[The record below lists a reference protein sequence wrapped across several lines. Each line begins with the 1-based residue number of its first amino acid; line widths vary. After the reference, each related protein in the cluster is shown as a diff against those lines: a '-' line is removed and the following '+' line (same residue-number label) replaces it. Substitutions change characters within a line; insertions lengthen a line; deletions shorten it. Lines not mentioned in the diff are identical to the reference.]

1 VLLVVL
7 FGASNLD
14 VEHLDKGA
22 VVEHLR
28 VEESGR

>member
-7 FGASNLD
+7 FRASNLD
-14 VEHLDKGA
+14 VEQLDKGA
-22 VVEHLR
+22 VVERLR